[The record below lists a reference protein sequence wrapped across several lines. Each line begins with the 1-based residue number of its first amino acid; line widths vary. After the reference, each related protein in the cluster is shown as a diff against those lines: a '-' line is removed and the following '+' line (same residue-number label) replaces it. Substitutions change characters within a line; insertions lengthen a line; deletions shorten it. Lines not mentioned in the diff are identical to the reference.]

1 MASYL
6 IKIRIMVFNATFN
19 NISAISWVV
28 AGCIKSHNKYSFTVL
43 MKMEEIFHKHTIPFA
58 SRAYNMITFGY
69 INDDTLLKLCD
80 ALTEK

>member
-1 MASYL
+1 
-6 IKIRIMVFNATFN
+6 MVFNATFD

-58 SRAYNMITFGY
+58 YKY
-69 INDDTLLKLCD
+69 K
-80 ALTEK
+80 